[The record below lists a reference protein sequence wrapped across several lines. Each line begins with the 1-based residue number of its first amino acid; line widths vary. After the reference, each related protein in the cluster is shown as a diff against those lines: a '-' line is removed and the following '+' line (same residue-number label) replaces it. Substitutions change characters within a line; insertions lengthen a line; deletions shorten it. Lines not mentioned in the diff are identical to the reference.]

1 MVGGQFNHEEDSIR
15 AELWFWCFE
24 IFFFLYEQYSLFPQ
38 TENASLFAINFFRMY
53 IQKMNLIFHD

>member
-1 MVGGQFNHEEDSIR
+1 MKKIVS
-15 AELWFWCFE
+15 ELSFGSDVLR
-24 IFFFLYEQYSLFPQ
+24 FFFLYEQYSLFPQ